1 MKEYHVGIYARL
13 SRDDERQGESV
24 SIENQKLLLR
34 RYCDRQGWT
43 VVGEYVDDGWSGT
56 NFDRPAFRR
65 LLEDVEQK
73 KVNLVLVKDL
83 SRGQAPPCHRPAC
96 GRSGPPHL
104 CPAPKW
110 PFRAGRGGRAEPQ
123 PCPASAGICLGGG
136 WEVVDA
142 GADLEPRNGAFHSG
156 Q

>member
-1 MKEYHVGIYARL
+1 MGIYARL

-43 VVGEYVDDGWSGT
+43 VAGEYVDDGWSGT

-73 KVNLVLVKDL
+73 KVDLVLVKDL
-83 SRGQAPPCHRPAC
+83 SRLGRDYIEVGKYTDCMFPYYGCRFVAVNDGVDTLRQNDDVAMIFKKCH
-96 GRSGPPHL
+96 
-104 CPAPKW
+104 
-110 PFRAGRGGRAEPQ
+110 Q
-123 PCPASAGICLGGG
+123 
-136 WEVVDA
+136 
-142 GADLEPRNGAFHSG
+142 
-156 Q
+156 